1 MSQFEQA
8 YNQDSKQNDQHL
20 NRYAE
25 QLEQLKQQGN
35 LRQFTA
41 NTQQGSSIQL
51 YDRTNRQINSH
62 KMLNLSSNDYL
73 GLASEL
79 SLREQFF
86 DETPNDLRIMSSSSS
101 RLLTGNFPEYEQF
114 EANLS
119 QAFHG
124 RSTLL
129 FNSGYHMNIG
139 ILPALSDAKTL
150 ILADKLVHA
159 SMIDGIRLSTAK
171 HVRYRHNDLNHLDQL
186 LHKYHVDEKF
196 DRIIVVTES
205 IFSMDGDETDLA
217 ELVRIKQQFSKV
229 MLYVDEAHAIGVRGE
244 QGLGCAEQYG
254 VMDEIDLLVG
264 TFGKAL
270 ASVGGYLICH
280 AIIRDYLI
288 NSMRPLIFSTAQP
301 PICMAWTNFI
311 FQKVLG
317 LNQQRQHLQIISQN
331 LQQAIST
338 KGFDCPSTSHI
349 VPIIMGE
356 SQKTVEKAKALQ
368 EAGFYIMPVRP
379 PTVPQYG
386 SRLRICLTSQVNQTD
401 LDQLVTLL

>member
-1 MSQFEQA
+1 M
-8 YNQDSKQNDQHL
+8 NLLND
-20 NRYAE
+20 YAAKLDE
-25 QLEQLKQQGN
+25 LKQQGN
-35 LRQFTA
+35 LRQFTS
-41 NTQQGSSIQL
+41 NVQHGRMIEIKNQ
-51 YDRTNRQINSH
+51 

-73 GLASEL
+73 GLASDL

-86 DETPNDLRIMSSSSS
+86 DETPNELRIMSSSSS
-101 RLLTGNFPEYEQF
+101 RLLTGNFPEYEQL
-114 EANLS
+114 EASLS

-124 RSTLL
+124 RAALL

-139 ILPALSDAKTL
+139 ILPALSDSKTL

-159 SMIDGIRLSTAK
+159 SIIDGIRLSTAK
-171 HVRYRHNDLNHLDQL
+171 YVRYRHNDLHHLTQL
-186 LHKYHVDEKF
+186 LQTYHADEAF

-217 ELVRIKQQFSKV
+217 ELIRIKKQFAKV

-254 VMDEIDLLVG
+254 VIDDIDLLVG

-280 AIIRDYLI
+280 PIIREYLI

-301 PICMAWTNFI
+301 PICMAWTDFI
-311 FQKVLG
+311 FQKVLT
-317 LNQQRQHLQIISQN
+317 LKNERQHLNNISQS
-331 LQQAIST
+331 LQQAVLN
-338 KGFDCPSTSHI
+338 KGFACPSTSHI
-349 VPIIMGE
+349 VPVIIGE
-356 SQKTVEKAKALQ
+356 SQKTVEKAMQLQ
-368 EAGFYIMPVRP
+368 QAGFYIMPVRP
-379 PTVPQYG
+379 PTVPKHG
-386 SRLRICLTSQVNQTD
+386 SRLRISLTTQISQTD